1 MDVQQIK
8 KNFVDLESKYR
19 KNMTEI
25 WNKYKM
31 NPKKYQRETKIK
43 ECVKIDQ
50 GKVPFLNLSN
60 AQDENKRLFFSGL
73 PSQMIMTKMGNLQ
86 SDANVFHSVR
96 RQLGVLFTDVLCND

>member
-43 ECVKIDQ
+43 E
-50 GKVPFLNLSN
+50 L
-60 AQDENKRLFFSGL
+60 
-73 PSQMIMTKMGNLQ
+73 
-86 SDANVFHSVR
+86 
-96 RQLGVLFTDVLCND
+96 